1 MLNLCNRCV
10 ALLYDRCLVIDAAE
24 TSVKCLSDTTFNI
37 LRPRQ
42 NGRHFADD
50 IFKSNSW
57 MKMFEFR
64 LKYHW
69 SLFLKD
75 PINNILA
82 LVQIMAWCRPG
93 DKPLSEAMMV
103 SLPTHTCVTRPQWV
117 LTHNL
122 ISLLRYIMRSD
133 YKTSYRLSPGHTVK
147 NFAPNRSKS
156 GSVPKIT
163 KDVLVR
169 WSSFWL
175 GKKKSLLVAE
185 ITRGRGGATK
195 VLKCWKLSWCCHESQ
210 QIDVIHRESLWN
222 RCNSFLCGAIR

>member
-1 MLNLCNRCV
+1 M
-10 ALLYDRCLVIDAAE
+10 
-24 TSVKCLSDTTFNI
+24 LSDTTFNT

-82 LVQIMAWCRPG
+82 LVQIMAWRRPG

-133 YKTSYRLSPGHTVK
+133 YKTSYRLRPGHTVK
-147 NFAPNRSKS
+147 FFAPNRSKS
-156 GSVPKIT
+156 GSVAKIT

-175 GKKKSLLVAE
+175 GKNNRCSSQRSPGVVEAQQKCWNVENSRGAVTNRNRLTSFTENRCGIVVIRSCAVQFVESRIGSLL
-185 ITRGRGGATK
+185 
-195 VLKCWKLSWCCHESQ
+195 Q
-210 QIDVIHRESLWN
+210 
-222 RCNSFLCGAIR
+222 